1 MSEHDEPSALMPP
14 PPATSAW
21 APPSVPTGYVPFGG
35 TAAKVE
41 PTATLRTASIVARLV
56 GVAGSAVAGTLFVY
70 RAHVVDR
77 VAAGRARPDELDLPK
92 TLTTLT
98 YQLSTFAALAGTV
111 LLCLWSSRTVTN
123 GTIVHPN
130 TAGGGWFIPIGNF
143 WVPWRHLRRAM
154 GHSARSSAL
163 AWWQGLTIASAVAF
177 VPIGIAAGI
186 AAYRDALQREVS
198 AGIYRMQGYGLLAS
212 ALASAVTLVVSV
224 RAMHDVDDATSGRP
238 RWLGA

>member
-1 MSEHDEPSALMPP
+1 M
-14 PPATSAW
+14 
-21 APPSVPTGYVPFGG
+21 GYVPFGG
-35 TAAKVE
+35 TPGKVE

-56 GVAGSAVAGTLFVY
+56 GVAGSAVAGALFLY

-77 VAAGRARPDELDLPK
+77 VAAGRAGPDDLDLPK

-98 YQLSTFAALAGTV
+98 YQLSAFAGLAGTV

-130 TAGGGWFIPIGNF
+130 TRASPGLAGGGWFIPIGNF

-154 GHSARSSAL
+154 GNAPRSSAL
-163 AWWQGLTIASAVAF
+163 AWWQGLTIASSVAF

-186 AAYRDALQREVS
+186 AAYREALDREVS
-198 AGIYRMQGYGLLAS
+198 AGIYRMQGFGLLAS
-212 ALASAVTLVVSV
+212 AVATAGTLLVSV

-238 RWLGA
+238 LWPGA